1 MKILL
6 YPFEDA
12 SAAAQ
17 GHSQLPPPAHDA
29 ACEKGSFQAYH
40 RSEQPPHPHPAC
52 DSKTLPN
59 MQESTSQREWTIHH
73 Q

>member
-6 YPFEDA
+6 YPFEGVI
-12 SAAAQ
+12 AAFQ
-17 GHSQLPPPAHDA
+17 GHSQLLPPSHDA
-29 ACEKGSFQAYH
+29 AFEKESFQAYH
-40 RSEQPPHPHPAC
+40 RNERPPHLRLAC

-59 MQESTSQREWTIHH
+59 MQESTSQREWTTHH